1 MQPIELNKRIDTLDY
16 LRGLALLGIILV
28 NIPGLMLINL
38 PDTSV
43 DIAYNRFLTLFVEG
57 KFFTIFSFLF
67 GVGFYIFI
75 SRAMAKNENA
85 YFLFVRRIIILLLIG
100 LVHFYFQPGEALT
113 IYAIFGLI
121 ALPFYKVRKEINLI
135 IGLILLA
142 VTAYFGFKIAMP
154 FPLILLGLAAGQY
167 RIFEKIHDNR
177 KSIVIVTVIMFFI
190 SVGGLLYQW
199 HYAPEAMVNLDQMTE
214 DEFKVHVTN
223 IEKFTLIGLQ
233 FSPFVSAFYVGL
245 LILLL
250 QRPLCQVLLSP
261 LKDYGRM
268 ALTNYLGQTALILLI
283 GNAFHLIGNIR
294 FIQSLWICIG
304 IYIFQLLFSKI
315 WLKYFKF
322 GPFEWLWRMG
332 TYWTVPSLLKT
343 FTNSKKHT

>member
-16 LRGLALLGIILV
+16 LRGFALLGIILV
-28 NIPGLMLINL
+28 NIPALMWIN
-38 PDTSV
+38 PPETSIDT
-43 DIAYNRFLTLFVEG
+43 AYNRFLTLFVEG
-57 KFFTIFSFLF
+57 KFFSIFSFLF

-75 SRAMAKNENA
+75 SRAMAKNNNA
-85 YFLFVRRIIILLLIG
+85 NLLFIRRIIILLLIG
-100 LVHFYFQPGEALT
+100 LVHCYFQPGEALT
-113 IYAIFGLI
+113 VYAIFGLI
-121 ALPFYKVRKEINLI
+121 ALPFYKVRKEINVT
-135 IGLILLA
+135 IGLLLLA
-142 VTAYFGFKIAMP
+142 VTAFYGIKIAMP

-167 RIFEKIHDNR
+167 RIFEKINDNR
-177 KSIVIVTVIMFFI
+177 KSICIFTVIMFFI
-190 SVGGLLYQW
+190 SIGGLLYQW
-199 HYAPEAMVNLDQMTE
+199 HYVPEAMANINNMTKN
-214 DEFKVHVTN
+214 EFTEHVTN
-223 IEKFTLIGLQ
+223 IEKFSLIGLQ

-250 QRPLCQVLLSP
+250 QQPLFQALLSP

-315 WLKYFKF
+315 WLKFFKF
-322 GPFEWLWRMG
+322 GPLEWLWRMG
-332 TYWTVPSLLKT
+332 TYWTVPLLLKT
-343 FTNSKKHT
+343 STNSKERS

>member
-16 LRGLALLGIILV
+16 LRGFALLGIILV
-28 NIPGLMLINL
+28 NIPALLWIKT
-38 PDTSV
+38 PDTSI
-43 DIAYNRFLTLFVEG
+43 DIAYNRFLILFVEG
-57 KFFTIFSFLF
+57 KFFSIFSFLF

-75 SRAMAKNENA
+75 SRAMAKNNNA
-85 YFLFVRRIIILLLIG
+85 YLLFIRRIIILLLIG

-113 IYAIFGLI
+113 VYAIFGLI
-121 ALPFYKVRKEINLI
+121 ALPFYKVRKEINVT

-142 VTAYFGFKIAMP
+142 VTAYYGIKIAMP

-177 KSIVIVTVIMFFI
+177 KSILTFTVIMSMI
-190 SVGGLLYQW
+190 SIGGLLYQW
-199 HYAPEAMVNLDQMTE
+199 HYVPEAMVNIDNMTT
-214 DEFKVHVTN
+214 DEMSEHMTN
-223 IEKFTLIGLQ
+223 IAKFSLIGLQ
-233 FSPFVSAFYVGL
+233 FSPFISGFYVGL
-245 LILLL
+245 LMLLL
-250 QRPLCQVLLSP
+250 KLPLCQALLSP
-261 LKDYGRM
+261 LKYYGQM

-283 GNAFHLIGNIR
+283 GNALDLIGNIR
-294 FIQSLWICIG
+294 FIQSLWICIS

-322 GPFEWLWRMG
+322 GPLEWLWRMG

-343 FTNSKKHT
+343 SNFKEI

>member
-16 LRGLALLGIILV
+16 LRGFALLGIILV
-28 NIPGLMLINL
+28 NIPALMWIN
-38 PDTSV
+38 PPETSI
-43 DIAYNRFLTLFVEG
+43 DIAYNRFLILFVEG
-57 KFFTIFSFLF
+57 KFFSIFSFLF

-75 SRAMAKNENA
+75 SRAMAKNNNA
-85 YFLFVRRIIILLLIG
+85 NLLFIRRMIILLLIG

-121 ALPFYKVRKEINLI
+121 ALPFYKVRKEINLT

-142 VTAYFGFKIAMP
+142 VTAYYGIKIAMP

-167 RIFEKIHDNR
+167 RIFEKINDNR
-177 KSIVIVTVIMFFI
+177 KSIFIFTVIMFFI
-190 SVGGLLYQW
+190 SIGGLLYQW
-199 HYAPEAMVNLDQMTE
+199 HYVPEAMANFDNMTKA
-214 DEFKVHVTN
+214 EFTEHVTN
-223 IEKFTLIGLQ
+223 VEKFSLIGIQ

-250 QRPLCQVLLSP
+250 QQPLFQVLLSP

-315 WLKYFKF
+315 WLTFFKF
-322 GPFEWLWRMG
+322 GPLEWLWRMG

-343 FTNSKKHT
+343 STNSKERS

>member
-16 LRGLALLGIILV
+16 LRGFALLGIILV
-28 NIPGLMLINL
+28 NIPALLWIN
-38 PDTSV
+38 PPETSI

-57 KFFTIFSFLF
+57 KFFSIFSFLF

-75 SRAMAKNENA
+75 SRAMAKNNNA
-85 YFLFVRRIIILLLIG
+85 NLLFIRRMIILLLIG

-113 IYAIFGLI
+113 VYAIFGLI
-121 ALPFYKVRKEINLI
+121 ALPFYKVRKEINVT

-142 VTAYFGFKIAMP
+142 VTAFYGIKIAMP

-167 RIFEKIHDNR
+167 RIFEKINDNR
-177 KSIVIVTVIMFFI
+177 KSIFIFTIIMFFI
-190 SVGGLLYQW
+190 SIGGLLYQW
-199 HYAPEAMVNLDQMTE
+199 HYVPEAMVNVDNLTKVEFTE
-214 DEFKVHVTN
+214 HVTN
-223 IEKFTLIGLQ
+223 IEKFSLIGLQ

-250 QRPLCQVLLSP
+250 QHPVCQTLLSP
-261 LKDYGRM
+261 LKNYGRM

-304 IYIFQLLFSKI
+304 IYIFQLLFSEI
-315 WLKYFKF
+315 WLKFFRF

-332 TYWTVPSLLKT
+332 TYLTIPSLR
-343 FTNSKKHT
+343 NSSKK

>member
-16 LRGLALLGIILV
+16 LRGFALLGIILV
-28 NIPGLMLINL
+28 NIPALLWIKT
-38 PDTSV
+38 PDTSI
-43 DIAYNRFLTLFVEG
+43 DIAYNRFLILFVEG
-57 KFFTIFSFLF
+57 KFFSIFSFLF

-75 SRAMAKNENA
+75 SRAMAKNNNA
-85 YFLFVRRIIILLLIG
+85 YLLFIRRIIILLLIG

-113 IYAIFGLI
+113 VYAIFGLI
-121 ALPFYKVRKEINLI
+121 ALPFYKVRKEINITL
-135 IGLILLA
+135 GLILLA
-142 VTAYFGFKIAMP
+142 ITAYYGIKIAMP

-167 RIFEKIHDNR
+167 QTFEKIHDNR
-177 KSIVIVTVIMFFI
+177 KSILTFTVIMFMI
-190 SVGGLLYQW
+190 SIGGLLYQW
-199 HYAPEAMVNLDQMTE
+199 HYVPEAMVNIDNMTTDEMTE
-214 DEFKVHVTN
+214 HMTN
-223 IEKFTLIGLQ
+223 IEKFSLIGLQ

-245 LILLL
+245 LTLLL
-250 QRPLCQVLLSP
+250 KLPLCQALLSP

-283 GNAFHLIGNIR
+283 GKAFDLIGNIR
-294 FIQSLWICIG
+294 FIQSLWICIS

-322 GPFEWLWRMG
+322 GPLEWLWRMG

-343 FTNSKKHT
+343 SNFKERS

>member
-16 LRGLALLGIILV
+16 LRGFALLGIILV
-28 NIPGLMLINL
+28 NIPALLWIKT
-38 PDTSV
+38 PDTSI
-43 DIAYNRFLTLFVEG
+43 DIAYNRFLILFVEG
-57 KFFTIFSFLF
+57 KFFSIFSFLF

-75 SRAMAKNENA
+75 SRAMAKNNNA
-85 YFLFVRRIIILLLIG
+85 YLLFIRRIIILLLIG

-113 IYAIFGLI
+113 VYAIFGLI
-121 ALPFYKVRKEINLI
+121 ALPFYKVRKEINVTL
-135 IGLILLA
+135 GLILLA
-142 VTAYFGFKIAMP
+142 VTAYYGIKIAMP

-177 KSIVIVTVIMFFI
+177 KSILTFTVIMFMI
-190 SVGGLLYQW
+190 SIGGLLYQW
-199 HYAPEAMVNLDQMTE
+199 NYVPEAMVNIDNMTT
-214 DEFKVHVTN
+214 DEITEHMTN
-223 IEKFTLIGLQ
+223 IEKFSLIGLQ

-245 LILLL
+245 LMLLL
-250 QRPLCQVLLSP
+250 KLPLCQTLLSP

-268 ALTNYLGQTALILLI
+268 ALSNYLGQTALILLI
-283 GNAFHLIGNIR
+283 GNAFDLIGNIR
-294 FIQSLWICIG
+294 FIQSLWICIS

-322 GPFEWLWRMG
+322 GPLEWLWRMG

-343 FTNSKKHT
+343 SNFKARS